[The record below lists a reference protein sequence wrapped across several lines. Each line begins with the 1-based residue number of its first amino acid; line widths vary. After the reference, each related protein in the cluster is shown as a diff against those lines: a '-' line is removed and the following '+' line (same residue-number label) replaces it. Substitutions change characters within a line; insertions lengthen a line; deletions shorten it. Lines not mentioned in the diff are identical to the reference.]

1 MRRKARNSERALKN
15 AFEKELPEWFF
26 SVRREMPWRVNRT
39 PYRVWVAE
47 IMLQQTRADQASPYY
62 RRFMKKFPSVKA
74 LADAPLRDVLKA
86 WEGMGYY
93 ARARNLHK
101 TARHLAETRGGRF
114 PQTYEELKSLPGIG
128 PYTAAA
134 IGSLALNLDVAV
146 VDGNVIRVLS
156 RVFAVEEPVDTGP
169 GKQIIQNH
177 ADSLLP
183 AGRAAVF
190 NEAMMELGALCC
202 IPRDPH
208 CGKCPLSSVCRACE
222 LGRSTEYP
230 RKRRKKA
237 VPHKVVGAGVIVDRR
252 GRILLAQRR
261 TQDMLGGLWEF
272 PGGKMEPGETMPDC
286 ITRELLEE
294 LGIHVKI
301 GGLLTVVHH
310 AYSHFTMELHAHW
323 GHIVKGR
330 PRTIECAD
338 CAWVP
343 TDALRDYPMGR
354 ADQQIV
360 AALLE
365 KYKAGISGR

>member
-1 MRRKARNSERALKN
+1 MTMKQKTRNKENALKK
-15 AFEKELPEWFF
+15 AFGENLPKWFA
-26 SVRREMPWRVNRT
+26 SVRREMPWRINRT

-47 IMLQQTRADQASPYY
+47 IMLQQTRADQAAPYY
-62 RRFMKKFPSVKA
+62 QRFMKQFPSIRA
-74 LADAPLRDVLKA
+74 LARAPLRDVLKA

-101 TARHLAETRGGRF
+101 TAQHLMEARAGRF
-114 PQTYEELKSLPGIG
+114 PETYDELKSLPGIG

-134 IGSLALNLDVAV
+134 IGSLSMNLDVAV

-169 GKQIIQNH
+169 GKKIIQNY

-208 CGKCPLSSVCRACE
+208 CEKCPLSPVCRACD

-237 VPHKVVGAGVIVDRR
+237 VPHKIVGAGVIADRQ

-261 TQDMLGGLWEF
+261 TEDMLGGLWEF
-272 PGGKMEPGETMPDC
+272 PGGKMEPGETMPEC
-286 ITRELLEE
+286 ITRELREE
-294 LGIHVKI
+294 LNIHVKM
-301 GGLLTVVHH
+301 GELVTVVHH
-310 AYSHFTMELHAHW
+310 AYSHFTMELHAHR
-323 GHIVKGR
+323 GRIAKGK
-330 PRTIECAD
+330 PKAIECAD
-338 CAWVP
+338 FAWIP
-343 TDALRDYPMGR
+343 LNQLRDYPMGR
-354 ADQQIV
+354 ADQHIV
-360 AALLE
+360 TALLKKE
-365 KYKAGISGR
+365 N